1 MNACVDEKSFPPYF
15 GSSTNA
21 NESDPLFQLPLVM
34 DRLLTMTNQEATYR
48 INDYLSTIS
57 PSDTTVDTW
66 CRFKMV
72 EWCYQVIDRA
82 EFRRETASIAI
93 NYLDRYLSISS
104 TKVQSILY
112 DRSKYQ
118 LCAMTCLFIAIKLNE
133 TKMLDTN
140 LMSQLSRDC
149 YSKQDFISMEMDI
162 VTELNWYLNGPTPIS
177 FMEHYLALLPLYRS
191 ELEVNQT
198 TIAENARHQIEVSV
212 GEYSLMTTPPSM
224 VAVAALVNSVR
235 MVASVQE
242 DRLIGDDARVLKVIE
257 NISGINIRCP
267 SLIKLSQALRGL
279 TNGVS
284 LNTDQV
290 CTHNDLFTNYFD
302 HSMDTS
308 PRSSTQLFSSI
319 KCDRY
324 LWPHSSI

>member
-1 MNACVDEKSFPPYF
+1 MNACVDEKSFPPSF
-15 GSSTNA
+15 DSNA
-21 NESDPLFQLPLVM
+21 KKESDPLFQLPVVM
-34 DRLLTMTNQEATYR
+34 DRLLSMANQEATYR
-48 INDYLSTIS
+48 VHDYLSTIS

-149 YSKQDFISMEMDI
+149 YSKQDFTSMEMDI

-177 FMEHYLALLPLYRS
+177 FMEHYLALLSLYRS

-224 VAVAALVNSVR
+224 VAVAALVNSIR
-235 MVASVQE
+235 MVASVQ

-290 CTHNDLFTNYFD
+290 YTNNDLFTNYFD
-302 HSMDTS
+302 HTSMDTS
-308 PRSSTQLFSSI
+308 PRSSTQLFSSV
-319 KCDRY
+319 KSDRNS
-324 LWPHSSI
+324 WSHSSI